1 MLQRRPRLQP
11 SAVRTECSVVS
22 PRRAP
27 CWWSAARAACPGT
40 SLQRCRTSRPRGSW
54 LCSRKVGFPLISTPF
69 ASQLPAGGTV
79 FKAHLFWPTT
89 LAPYD
94 LRTLLRRLCQQTEL
108 MKMRVSWILFTFWP
122 KQVCVCG
129 QKESNS
135 KETSSGRANVSLA
148 TRRILRG
155 PLSAYFPVSSFSL
168 LDSLYDV
175 QSTFTPD
182 DIRKGAYSEFKHRFK
197 CVTIPKR

>member
-1 MLQRRPRLQP
+1 MQRRPRLQP

-22 PRRAP
+22 RRRAP

-79 FKAHLFWPTT
+79 FKAYLFWPTT

-122 KQVCVCG
+122 KQVCLFG

-148 TRRILRG
+148 TRRTPPWAIISL
-155 PLSAYFPVSSFSL
+155 FSCL
-168 LDSLYDV
+168 IFL
-175 QSTFTPD
+175 
-182 DIRKGAYSEFKHRFK
+182 
-197 CVTIPKR
+197 VTR